1 MRKKFEKT
9 GGGQL
14 ENFCLLPGSVRMA
27 TIGDELI
34 ELLSGARSEAT
45 IVAPF
50 MKAAVVKRLMQN
62 LAPGV
67 ILSCITRWHP
77 HEIKYGVSDLE
88 VWDVLRAHQP
98 SSLSLIPTLHAKF
111 YRADDHYAIGSANL
125 TNAALGWSTR
135 PNVELLITGEVDQR
149 LRDWE
154 SFLLSQATTVDESLV
169 RLFERLVDDL
179 PDDNLV
185 FTEHY
190 SGAESSFDEEY
201 GAPNL
206 EVMSWLPM
214 TRYPEQLYKAYLG
227 DTEELSAGA
236 RESAKYDLLA
246 LAVPKGLD
254 PDGFGVSVAASLL
267 QMPVVH
273 RIDQFLAQPR
283 SFGAVRDFLGALPQ
297 YPQHRD
303 PSADWQT
310 MMRWFRHFLPQRFHV
325 SVPNYSEVTF
335 RVE

>member
-1 MRKKFEKT
+1 M
-9 GGGQL
+9 
-14 ENFCLLPGSVRMA
+14 
-27 TIGDELI
+27 
-34 ELLSGARSEAT
+34 
-45 IVAPF
+45 
-50 MKAAVVKRLMQN
+50 VKRLMQN

-67 ILSCITRWHP
+67 VLSCITRWHP

-88 VWDVLRAHQP
+88 VWDVLQAHQP

-111 YRADDHYAIGSANL
+111 YRADDNYAIGSANL

-135 PNVELLITGEVDQR
+135 PNVELLISGEVDQR

-154 SFLLSQATTVDESLV
+154 SSLSSQATNVDESLV
-169 RLFERLVDDL
+169 RFFERLVDDL
-179 PDDNLV
+179 PNDNLV

-190 SGAESSFDEEY
+190 SDTGSAFDEEY

-206 EVMSWLPM
+206 EVKSWLPM
-214 TRYPEQLYKAYLG
+214 TRYPEHLYKVYLG
-227 DTEELSAGA
+227 HTEELSAGA

-254 PDGFGVSVAASLL
+254 PDGFGVSVAANLL

-335 RVE
+335 RVG

>member
-1 MRKKFEKT
+1 
-9 GGGQL
+9 
-14 ENFCLLPGSVRMA
+14 MA

-34 ELLSGARSEAT
+34 ELLGGARSEAT
-45 IVAPF
+45 VIAPF
-50 MKAAVVKRLMQN
+50 MKAAVVKRLIHN

-67 ILSCITRWHP
+67 VLSCITRWHP

-111 YRADDHYAIGSANL
+111 YRADDNYAMGSANL

-135 PNVELLITGEVDQR
+135 PNVELLISGEVDQG

-154 SFLLSQATTVDESLV
+154 SCVMSQATTVDESLV
-169 RLFERLVDDL
+169 RLFERLCDGL
-179 PDDNLV
+179 PIDNLV

-190 SGAESSFDEEY
+190 SGTESSIDEEY

-246 LAVPKGLD
+246 LAVPKGLG

-297 YPQHRD
+297 YPRHRD

-310 MMRWFRHFLPQRFHV
+310 MMRWFRHFLPQRFQV

>member
-1 MRKKFEKT
+1 MT
-9 GGGQL
+9 
-14 ENFCLLPGSVRMA
+14 

-34 ELLSGARSEAT
+34 ELLSGARSEIT

-50 MKAAVVKRLMQN
+50 MKAPVVKRLMQN

-88 VWDVLRAHQP
+88 VWDVLQAHQP

-111 YRADDHYAIGSANL
+111 YRADDNYAIGSANL

-135 PNVELLITGEVDQR
+135 PNVELLISGEVDQR

-154 SFLLSQATTVDESLV
+154 SFLSSQATNVDESLV
-169 RLFERLVDDL
+169 RFFERLVDDL
-179 PDDNLV
+179 SNDNLV

-190 SGAESSFDEEY
+190 SDTGSTFDEEY
-201 GAPNL
+201 GTPNL
-206 EVMSWLPM
+206 EVKSWLPM
-214 TRYPEQLYKAYLG
+214 TRYPEHLYKVYLG
-227 DTEELSAGA
+227 HTEELSAGA

-254 PDGFGVSVAASLL
+254 PDGFGVSVAANLL

-335 RVE
+335 RVG

>member
-1 MRKKFEKT
+1 
-9 GGGQL
+9 
-14 ENFCLLPGSVRMA
+14 MA
-27 TIGDELI
+27 RIGDELI

-50 MKAAVVKRLMQN
+50 MKAPVVKRLMQN

-111 YRADDHYAIGSANL
+111 YRADDRYAIGSANL
-125 TNAALGWSTR
+125 TNAALGWSAQ
-135 PNVELLITGEVDQR
+135 PNVELLISGEVDQV

-154 SFLLSQATTVDESLV
+154 SFLLSQATRVDESLV
-169 RLFERLVDDL
+169 RFFERLVDHL
-179 PDDNLV
+179 PNDDFVL
-185 FTEHY
+185 TEHY
-190 SGAESSFDEEY
+190 PDMESSFDEEY
-201 GAPNL
+201 NTPNL
-206 EVMSWLPM
+206 EVISWLPM
-214 TRYPEQLYKAYLG
+214 TRYPEQLYKVYLG
-227 DTEELSAGA
+227 HTEELSAGA
-236 RESAKYDLLA
+236 RESAKFDLLA
-246 LAVPKGLD
+246 LAVPKGLGA
-254 PDGFGVSVAASLL
+254 DGFGVSVAASLL
-267 QMPVVH
+267 QMPIVH
-273 RIDQFLAQPR
+273 QIDQFLAHPR
-283 SFGAVRDFLGALPQ
+283 SFGAVRDFLGALPE
-297 YPQHRD
+297 YPQYRD
-303 PSADWQT
+303 PNTDWQT

>member
-1 MRKKFEKT
+1 MLRKSEKT

-14 ENFCLLPGSVRMA
+14 ENFSLLPGSVRMA

-45 IVAPF
+45 IIAPF

-67 ILSCITRWHP
+67 VLSCITRWHP

-88 VWDVLRAHQP
+88 VWDVLRAHEP

-111 YRADDHYAIGSANL
+111 YRADDNYAIGSANL

-135 PNVELLITGEVDQR
+135 PNVELLISGEMDPR

-154 SFLLSQATTVDESLV
+154 SFLFSQATNVDESLV
-169 RLFERLVDDL
+169 RFFARLVDDL
-179 PDDNLV
+179 PNDNLV

-190 SGAESSFDEEY
+190 SDTGSTFDEEY
-201 GAPNL
+201 GASNL
-206 EVMSWLPM
+206 EVRSWLPM
-214 TRYPEQLYKAYLG
+214 TRYPEHLYKAYLG
-227 DTEELSAGA
+227 HTEELSAAA

-273 RIDQFLAQPR
+273 RIDQFLAEPR

-310 MMRWFRHFLPQRFHV
+310 LMRWFRHFLPQRFLV

-335 RVE
+335 RVG

>member
-1 MRKKFEKT
+1 MLKKSEKT

-14 ENFCLLPGSVRMA
+14 GNFCLLPGSVRMA
-27 TIGDELI
+27 AIGDELI
-34 ELLSGARSEAT
+34 ELLSSARLEAT

-50 MKAAVVKRLMQN
+50 MKATVVKRLMQN

-67 ILSCITRWHP
+67 VLSCITRWHP

-125 TNAALGWSTR
+125 TNAALGWSRR
-135 PNVELLITGEVDQR
+135 PNVELLVSGEVDQG
-149 LRDWE
+149 LRNWE
-154 SFLLSQATTVDESLV
+154 SFLLSQATIVDESLV
-169 RLFERLVDDL
+169 RLFERLVGEL
-179 PDDNLV
+179 PDENLV

-190 SGAESSFDEEY
+190 SGTESSIDEEY
-201 GAPNL
+201 SAPNL

-214 TRYPEQLYKAYLG
+214 TRYPEHLYKAYLG

-254 PDGFGVSVAASLL
+254 PDGFRVSVAASLV

-283 SFGAVRDFLGALPQ
+283 SFGTVRDFLGALPQ
-297 YPQHRD
+297 YPLHRD
-303 PSADWQT
+303 PGADWQT
-310 MMRWFRHFLPQRFHV
+310 MMRWFRHFLPQRFPCFG
-325 SVPNYSEVTF
+325 SQLLRSDF
-335 RVE
+335 